1 LIISADMADA
11 LCITHLFDEAVQ
23 QSEKTLRM
31 DPNFAIGHYELGQ
44 VLEQKH
50 LHDQAIAEFQKAIEI
65 SGHSGVFDSSLAYVY
80 AVLGRKEEAINI
92 AKDLEAH
99 RDQNPS
105 AEANIALIYV
115 GLGDQ
120 DQAMSW
126 LNKAYEARFNPSI
139 LLRPAF
145 DSLRSDARFKELLR
159 RIGLPAES

>member
-1 LIISADMADA
+1 
-11 LCITHLFDEAVQ
+11 
-23 QSEKTLRM
+23 
-31 DPNFAIGHYELGQ
+31 
-44 VLEQKH
+44 
-50 LHDQAIAEFQKAIEI
+50 
-65 SGHSGVFDSSLAYVY
+65 
-80 AVLGRKEEAINI
+80 LGRKEEAIKI
-92 AKDLEAH
+92 AKDLEAQ

-126 LNKAYEARFNPSI
+126 LNKGYETRFNPSI

-159 RIGLPAES
+159 RVGLPG